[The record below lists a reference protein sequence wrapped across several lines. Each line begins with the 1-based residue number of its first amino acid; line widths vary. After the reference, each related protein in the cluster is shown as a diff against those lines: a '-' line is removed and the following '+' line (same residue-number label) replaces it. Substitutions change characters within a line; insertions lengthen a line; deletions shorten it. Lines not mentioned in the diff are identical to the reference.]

1 MLTPFLFFVKVTVMN
16 KNIAIAWDLDG
27 VHAQFDEQVWLLTG
41 VTSKFL
47 DDQGILW
54 STLVQYPTFFATLPP
69 YPEMVELYHDVKNHV
84 DYSRVITG
92 RPRKDSFPAA
102 SDHKRQWVKDHLDDK
117 LEVIVCLSRDKQKHR
132 SRSHEIDI
140 LVDDRIDNIHRWV
153 EAGGVG
159 VFHTS
164 PEKTRQTLYRL
175 LNL

>member
-1 MLTPFLFFVKVTVMN
+1 MT

-41 VTSKFL
+41 VTPKFL

-54 STLVQYPTFFATLPP
+54 STLVNYPTFFYELAP
-69 YPEMVELYHDVKNHV
+69 YPEMIQLYHDVKDHV

-102 SDHKRQWVKDHLDDK
+102 SDHKQQWVKENLDANID
-117 LEVIVCLSRDKQKHR
+117 VIVCLSRDKQKHL
-132 SRSHEIDI
+132 SKSHQMDI

-159 VFHTS
+159 ILHTS
-164 PEKTRQTLYRL
+164 PALTRQTLYRL
-175 LNL
+175 LGL